1 MMMMK
6 RLERGLV
13 FAVIG
18 LLANGLSGVEVAAQA
33 PNLVRTDASVVAL
46 NHVAVIDGTGAEAVE
61 DQTVLIR
68 DGDIEAVGAFGS
80 VPVPPGAE
88 TFDLSGHTVMPGIV
102 GLHDHMYLSS
112 NMGSMRPQLATYP
125 MLFLAS
131 GVTTIR
137 TTGSVDPYQELNMKA
152 AIAEGSRIG
161 PEIFVTGPYLQG
173 PTSPVGVMH
182 ELQDEEDAR
191 RLVRYWAQEGVSWFK
206 AYTTITRAQLGAA
219 IDEAHKYG
227 VKVTAHLCSVTF
239 REAVDLDIDHLE
251 HGFDTDLQY
260 FPGKQPDECPLNSAE
275 SYQEMQE
282 TYAAIDIEEPRVQAT
297 ISHMIEAGVGLTST
311 LAVNEIGK
319 PSFYELD
326 RRVLDVLHPEIAE
339 WVEEQY
345 EARKPEATE
354 TGAQMMNRL
363 WEFEKSFYDQ
373 GGLLTAGSDPCCV
386 WVIAG
391 FGDQRNY
398 ELLAGRGGFTA
409 GQAVQVMTYNGARA
423 LGIDDRVGRIQP
435 GMQADLIVLE
445 GALAEDPSVIKN
457 TRYVFRKGVG
467 YDSPAILDFLK
478 GRVGR

>member
-1 MMMMK
+1 MVAGMI
-6 RLERGLV
+6 GLV
-13 FAVIG
+13 WSVS
-18 LLANGLSGVEVAAQA
+18 SGAAQNA
-33 PNLVRTDASVVAL
+33 QFIRTDAPVLAL
-46 NHVAVIDGTGAEAVE
+46 NHVTVIDGTGAEAME
-61 DQTVLIR
+61 DQTVVVR

-80 VPVPPGAE
+80 VTVPAGAE
-88 TFDLSGHTVMPGIV
+88 SFDLSGHTVIPGIV

-112 NMGSMRPQLATYP
+112 NMGSMRPQLSTYP
-125 MLFLAS
+125 MLFLAA

-152 AIAEGSRIG
+152 AIDEGSRIG
-161 PEIFVTGPYLQG
+161 PEIYVTGPYLQG
-173 PTSPVGVMH
+173 PTSPMGVMH
-182 ELQDEEDAR
+182 ELGDEEDVR

-206 AYTTITRAQLGAA
+206 AYTTISRSQLGAA

-227 VKVTAHLCSVTF
+227 LKVTAHLCSVTF
-239 REAVDLDIDHLE
+239 REAVNLGIDHLE

-260 FPGKQPDECPLNSAE
+260 FPGKQEDECPLNSAE
-275 SYQEMQE
+275 SYEEMQQV
-282 TYAAIDIEEPRVQAT
+282 YAAIDIGEPRVQAT
-297 ISHMIEAGVGLTST
+297 ISHMIEGGVGLTST

-326 RRVLDVLHPEIAE
+326 QRVLDVLHPEIAE
-339 WVEEQY
+339 WVEDQY

-398 ELLAGRGGFTA
+398 ELLAGRGGFSA
-409 GQAVQVMTYNGARA
+409 GEAVQVMTYNGAQA
-423 LGIDDRVGRIQP
+423 LGIGDRVGRIQA
-435 GMQADLIVLE
+435 GMQADMVVLE
-445 GALAEDPSVIKN
+445 GALAEDPTVIQN
-457 TRYVFRKGVG
+457 TRIVFRKGIG
-467 YDSPAILDFLK
+467 YDSPAMLEGLK

>member
-1 MMMMK
+1 M
-6 RLERGLV
+6 LTAA
-13 FAVIG
+13 AVAIVT
-18 LLANGLSGVEVAAQA
+18 LTLSPTVAVGQNAE
-33 PNLVRTDASVVAL
+33 LIRTDAPVVAL
-46 NHVAVIDGTGAEAVE
+46 NHVTVIDGTGAEGVE
-61 DQTVLIR
+61 DQTVLVR
-68 DGDIEAVGAFGS
+68 NGDIEAVGAFGS
-80 VPVPPGAE
+80 VAIPAGAE
-88 TFDLSGHTVMPGIV
+88 SFDLTGHTVIPGIV

-112 NMGSMRPQLATYP
+112 NMGSMRPQLSTYP
-125 MLFLAS
+125 MLFLAA

-152 AIAEGSRIG
+152 AIEEGSRIG

-173 PTSPVGVMH
+173 PTSPMGVMH
-182 ELQDEEDAR
+182 ELGDEEDVR

-206 AYTTITRAQLGAA
+206 AYTTVSRAQLGAA

-239 REAVDLDIDHLE
+239 REAVDLGIDHLE

-260 FPGKQPDECPLNSAE
+260 HPDKQEDECPLNSAE
-275 SYQEMQE
+275 SYQEMEE
-282 TYAAIDIEEPRVQAT
+282 TYASIDIGEPRVQAT
-297 ISHMIEAGVGLTST
+297 ISHMIEAGVGMTST
-311 LAVNEIGK
+311 LAVNEIGR

-326 RRVLDVLHPEIAE
+326 QRVLDVLHPEIAE
-339 WVEEQY
+339 WVEDQY

-398 ELLAGRGGFTA
+398 ELLAGRGGFSA
-409 GQAVQVMTYNGARA
+409 GEAVQVMTYNGAQA

-435 GMQADLIVLE
+435 GMQADMIVLE
-445 GALAEDPSVIKN
+445 GALADDPTVIQN
-457 TRYVFRKGVG
+457 TRIVFRKGIG
-467 YDSPAILDFLK
+467 YDSPAILERLK

>member
-1 MMMMK
+1 MTN
-6 RLERGLV
+6 RRRWVLV
-13 FAVIG
+13 VV
-18 LLANGLSGVEVAAQA
+18 GVFTLGWAATAGAAQTA
-33 PNLVRTDASVVAL
+33 QFVRTDAPVVAL
-46 NHVAVIDGTGAEAVE
+46 NHVTVIDGTGAEAVE
-61 DQTVLIR
+61 NQTVLIR
-68 DGDIEAVGAFGS
+68 DGNVAEVGPFGS
-80 VPVPPGAE
+80 VDVPAGAE
-88 TFDLSGHTVMPGIV
+88 SFDLSGHTVIPGIV

-112 NMGSMRPQLATYP
+112 NMGSMRPQLSTYP
-125 MLFLAS
+125 MLFLAA

-152 AIAEGSRIG
+152 AIDEGSRIG
-161 PEIFVTGPYLQG
+161 PEIYVTGPYLQG
-173 PTSPVGVMH
+173 PTSPMGVMH
-182 ELQDEEDAR
+182 ELGDEEDVR

-206 AYTTITRAQLGAA
+206 AYTTITQAQLGAA

-239 REAVDLDIDHLE
+239 REAVNLGIDHLE

-260 FPGKQPDECPLNSAE
+260 FPGKVEDECPLSSAE
-275 SYQEMQE
+275 SYEEMQQ
-282 TYAAIDIEEPRVQAT
+282 TYAAIDIGEPRVQAT

-326 RRVLDVLHPEIAE
+326 QRVLDVLHPEIAE

-398 ELLAGRGGFTA
+398 ELLAGRGGFSA
-409 GQAVQVMTYNGARA
+409 GEAVQVMTYNGAQA
-423 LGIDDRVGRIQP
+423 LGIGDRLGRIQP
-435 GMQADLIVLE
+435 GMQADVIVLE
-445 GALAEDPSVIKN
+445 GALADDPSVIKN
-457 TRYVFRKGVG
+457 TRIVFRKGVG
-467 YDSPAILDFLK
+467 YDSQAILEALK

>member
-373 GGLLTAGSDPCCV
+373 GDC
-386 WVIAG
+386 
-391 FGDQRNY
+391 
-398 ELLAGRGGFTA
+398 
-409 GQAVQVMTYNGARA
+409 
-423 LGIDDRVGRIQP
+423 
-435 GMQADLIVLE
+435 
-445 GALAEDPSVIKN
+445 
-457 TRYVFRKGVG
+457 
-467 YDSPAILDFLK
+467 
-478 GRVGR
+478 

>member
-1 MMMMK
+1 MRIRLMRVIVGMVAGMM
-6 RLERGLV
+6 GL
-13 FAVIG
+13 A
-18 LLANGLSGVEVAAQA
+18 LSVSSGAAQNA
-33 PNLVRTDASVVAL
+33 QYIRTDAAVVVL
-46 NHVAVIDGTGAEAVE
+46 NHVTVIDGTGAEGVE
-61 DQTVLIR
+61 DQTIVIR

-80 VPVPPGAE
+80 VTVPAGAE
-88 TFDLSGHTVMPGIV
+88 SFDLSGHTVIPGIV

-112 NMGSMRPQLATYP
+112 NMGSMRPQLSTYP
-125 MLFLAS
+125 MLFLAA

-152 AIAEGSRIG
+152 AIDEGSRIG
-161 PEIFVTGPYLQG
+161 PEIYVTGPYLQG
-173 PTSPVGVMH
+173 PTSPMGVMH
-182 ELQDEEDAR
+182 ELGDEEDVR

-206 AYTTITRAQLGAA
+206 AYTTISRAQLGAA

-239 REAVDLDIDHLE
+239 REAVNLGIDHLE

-260 FPGKQPDECPLNSAE
+260 FPGKQEDECPLNSAE
-275 SYQEMQE
+275 SYEEMLQ
-282 TYAAIDIEEPRVQAT
+282 TYAAIDIGEPRVQAT
-297 ISHMIEAGVGLTST
+297 ISHMIEGGVGLTST

-326 RRVLDVLHPEIAE
+326 QRVLDVLHPEIAE
-339 WVEEQY
+339 WVEDQY

-354 TGAQMMNRL
+354 TGAQMMSRL

-391 FGDQRNY
+391 FADQRNY
-398 ELLAGRGGFTA
+398 ELLAGRGGFSA
-409 GQAVQVMTYNGARA
+409 GEAVQVMTYNGAQA
-423 LGIDDRVGRIQP
+423 LGIGDRVGRIQP
-435 GMQADLIVLE
+435 GMQADLIVLK
-445 GALAEDPSVIKN
+445 GALAEDPTVIQN
-457 TRYVFRKGVG
+457 TRIVFRKGIG
-467 YDSPAILDFLK
+467 YDSPAILERLK